1 MDNND
6 IDNHS
11 DKDLKRI
18 YDFKNIA
25 VVGMSPTEGKP
36 SNYVPKYLIKKGY
49 NIIPVNPN
57 YDSIIGLKSYP
68 NVSSIPFP
76 VDIVDVFRRPEDVM
90 SVAKDAI
97 LRKGFKVFWMQ
108 LGIYNKDAQELM
120 EHNGIEVI
128 FNRCILEEHKRL
140 F

>member
-1 MDNND
+1 MDNNE

-76 VDIVDVFRRPEDVM
+76 VDIVNVFRRPEDVM
-90 SVAKDAI
+90 SVAKDSI
-97 LRKGFKVFWMQ
+97 LKKGFNVFWMQ

-120 EHNGIEVI
+120 EQNGIEVI

>member
-57 YDSIIGLKSYP
+57 YDSIIGIKSYP
-68 NVSSIPFP
+68 NVSSIPLP

-97 LRKGFKVFWMQ
+97 LKKGFKVFWMQ
-108 LGIYNKDAQELM
+108 LGIYNKEAQELM
-120 EHNGIEVI
+120 EYNGIEVI
-128 FNRCILEEHKRL
+128 FNRCILEEHRRL